1 MHDEDL
7 FLVVYQLATT
17 IAGIPLVPK
26 NIVHTT
32 SSKMIRVT
40 FPDNKFFLVNN
51 NFLPP
56 FIKFAPLV
64 ASYPPQATMKVSSA
78 GTATCDL

>member
-1 MHDEDL
+1 MMHDGDL

-32 SSKMIRVT
+32 SPKMIRVT
-40 FPDNKFFLVNN
+40 FPDNAFFWLTTTS
-51 NFLPP
+51 FRR
-56 FIKFAPLV
+56 
-64 ASYPPQATMKVSSA
+64 SSN
-78 GTATCDL
+78 LRL